1 MEALAA
7 EVAGV
12 GPGVRVDEQVG
23 GQGVGGVGAVGH
35 FREGRARARQT
46 RLEAISGEAD
56 SRLATPPALLY
67 LYSPGPASEFC
78 R

>member
-23 GQGVGGVGAVGH
+23 GQGA
-35 FREGRARARQT
+35 APLK
-46 RLEAISGEAD
+46 RL
-56 SRLATPPALLY
+56 PALRALKKEK
-67 LYSPGPASEFC
+67 LSTILNAFLS
-78 R
+78 